1 MSAKFFAFYRHTNYL
16 LKLLLLAIALL
27 FGLLWVVGSLTKLDR
42 AVMFVIGSAVGALL
56 VFIYYQDIY
65 RVIDKIVRL
74 IDNIF

>member
-65 RVIDKIVRL
+65 QVIDKIVRL

>member
-1 MSAKFFAFYRHTNYL
+1 VSAKFFAFYRHTNYL

-27 FGLLWVVGSLTKLDR
+27 FGLLWVVGGLTKLDR

-65 RVIDKIVRL
+65 QVIDKIVRL

>member
-1 MSAKFFAFYRHTNYL
+1 VSAKFFAFYRHTNYL